1 MRLIHKR
8 FVTFILLA
16 SLGTCFAGCGESKKD
31 MMMRAAMRQRG
42 GEDEEDDKKE
52 PQRAEQEAS
61 QRDELGEEEKADKK
75 VMNDSNESSSSKSNR
90 NAESATSGD
99 AIDVAAEQRAATDS
113 EQELVSIDQRRPE
126 KPLDDARR
134 RQWAFENLE
143 AISAALLKYEEETG
157 RMPATHSEA
166 NGFKT
171 LSWRVELLP
180 YLGYQNL
187 YDKFDFDTP
196 WNRPPNKEL
205 LKYIPKEF
213 VSPDRFDES
222 TNFLLPSATGFI
234 FSGGGGFSGEVEDG
248 RVNTILL
255 LEVDDEHVVPWT
267 KPEDFQPTDRQ
278 NLKKY
283 LGNLRGDGTF
293 AVWGNGWPV
302 LLASKL
308 SEAQLYKALSSE
320 QGDGQKAGDIHRDI
334 PIEIANIS
342 ALGNVADRP
351 SQMDEVNKP
360 PPVEVIEQVQSREP
374 TPLGVEVGK
383 AQRRLREVFAAQV
396 LEAKDE
402 SDFRELSQLFLETAD
417 ETTKPAEVFALQGAA
432 ARYAAEAGDMDL
444 LLRAVDAKVMRFEVD
459 AYETNLQ
466 AMADIASKHY
476 QSASVGGGQRASRNI
491 DGDQFTERTL
501 LVVQA
506 AILAD
511 DYTSAKTLVG
521 YAYRFTKQKPTDEIP
536 SLLNRLRNSLSAA
549 SRGYVNLDEQV
560 QRLRTDPH
568 DEQAASAVGRF
579 LCFVKGDWEHGLELI
594 SKGPSQSALT
604 RLVHADLKGASD
616 VSQTIALAD
625 DWFDL
630 SRSTNVGLYK
640 QASRDRARWW
650 YRQAIEQVDASLEK
664 IHVKNRLN
672 ELDEAEPFSPIAVL
686 NRLADAT
693 GIELKGGLVGVAS
706 NVRRG
711 RRSGRFD
718 DDDG

>member
-1 MRLIHKR
+1 MRLIHKK

-42 GEDEEDDKKE
+42 GDDEDDKKE
-52 PQRAEQEAS
+52 SKPAKQEVN
-61 QRDELGEEEKADKK
+61 QKDELGVEEKI
-75 VMNDSNESSSSKSNR
+75 
-90 NAESATSGD
+90 AEQATRAPATGGD
-99 AIDVAAEQRAATDS
+99 ASDVAAEQTEATDS
-113 EQELVSIDQRRPE
+113 EITLVSIDQQKPE
-126 KPLDDARR
+126 KPLDDAERR
-134 RQWAFENLE
+134 KWAFENLE
-143 AISAALLKYEEETG
+143 AISAALLKYEKEEG
-157 RMPATHSEA
+157 HMPATHSEA

-180 YLGYQNL
+180 YLGYQDL

-234 FSGGGGFSGEVEDG
+234 FSDGGGFSGEVEDG

-267 KPEDFQPTDRQ
+267 KPEDFEPTDRQ

-293 AVWGNGWPV
+293 AVWANGWPV

-320 QGDGQKAGDIHRDI
+320 QGDRQKAGDIHRDI
-334 PIEIANIS
+334 PIEIASES
-342 ALGNVADRP
+342 AVSNVAARP
-351 SQMDEVNKP
+351 SQMDDVYKSS
-360 PPVEVIEQVQSREP
+360 PVEVVEQVQSREP
-374 TPLGVEVGK
+374 TPLGVEIGK
-383 AQRRLREVFAAQV
+383 AQRRLREVFATQV
-396 LEAKDE
+396 KEAKDE
-402 SDFRELSQLFLETAD
+402 DDYRELGQLFLETAD

-459 AYETNLQ
+459 AYETNMQ
-466 AMADIASKHY
+466 AMNDIARKHY
-476 QSASVGGGQRASRNI
+476 QSSPVGRGQQASSNI
-491 DGDQFTERTL
+491 DGDQFTDRTV

-511 DYTSAKTLVG
+511 EYTSAKTLVG

-549 SRGYVNLDEQV
+549 SRGYVNLGEQV
-560 QRLRTDPH
+560 QRLREDPH

-579 LCFVKGDWEHGLELI
+579 LCFVKGDWEQGLALI
-594 SKGPSQSALT
+594 SKGPSQSP
-604 RLVHADLKGASD
+604 LVQLAHTDLKGASD
-616 VSQTIALAD
+616 VSQTISLAD
-625 DWFDL
+625 QWFDL
-630 SRSTNVGLYK
+630 SRSTNVGLYE
-640 QASRDRARWW
+640 QASRDRAQWW

-664 IHVKNRLN
+664 IHVKNRIN
-672 ELDEAEPFSPIAVL
+672 ELDEAEPASPIAVL
-686 NRLADAT
+686 NRLADVT
-693 GIELKGGLVGVAS
+693 GIELKGGLVGIAS

-711 RRSGRFD
+711 RRSGRYD
-718 DDDG
+718 DEDD

>member
-61 QRDELGEEEKADKK
+61 QQDELGEEEKADKK

-255 LEVDDEHVVPWT
+255 LEVDDEHV
-267 KPEDFQPTDRQ
+267 
-278 NLKKY
+278 
-283 LGNLRGDGTF
+283 
-293 AVWGNGWPV
+293 
-302 LLASKL
+302 L
-308 SEAQLYKALSSE
+308 SL
-320 QGDGQKAGDIHRDI
+320 IHI
-334 PIEIANIS
+334 
-342 ALGNVADRP
+342 
-351 SQMDEVNKP
+351 
-360 PPVEVIEQVQSREP
+360 
-374 TPLGVEVGK
+374 
-383 AQRRLREVFAAQV
+383 
-396 LEAKDE
+396 
-402 SDFRELSQLFLETAD
+402 
-417 ETTKPAEVFALQGAA
+417 
-432 ARYAAEAGDMDL
+432 
-444 LLRAVDAKVMRFEVD
+444 
-459 AYETNLQ
+459 
-466 AMADIASKHY
+466 
-476 QSASVGGGQRASRNI
+476 
-491 DGDQFTERTL
+491 
-501 LVVQA
+501 
-506 AILAD
+506 
-511 DYTSAKTLVG
+511 
-521 YAYRFTKQKPTDEIP
+521 
-536 SLLNRLRNSLSAA
+536 
-549 SRGYVNLDEQV
+549 
-560 QRLRTDPH
+560 
-568 DEQAASAVGRF
+568 
-579 LCFVKGDWEHGLELI
+579 
-594 SKGPSQSALT
+594 
-604 RLVHADLKGASD
+604 
-616 VSQTIALAD
+616 
-625 DWFDL
+625 
-630 SRSTNVGLYK
+630 
-640 QASRDRARWW
+640 
-650 YRQAIEQVDASLEK
+650 
-664 IHVKNRLN
+664 
-672 ELDEAEPFSPIAVL
+672 
-686 NRLADAT
+686 
-693 GIELKGGLVGVAS
+693 
-706 NVRRG
+706 
-711 RRSGRFD
+711 
-718 DDDG
+718 